1 MVGLY
6 LAAAIIGV
14 PLVAYFAI
22 AGEGDE
28 MDTDVDLDVDGALDA
43 GGLLH
48 SISLA
53 TGAFFT
59 AFFGVGGLAI
69 GAVGAGTLVTL
80 LMAIV
85 IGAIAAGIQMALW
98 RFVRSSSQSSEVG
111 ATELAGRPAEVVM
124 PIGPGRRGRISLV
137 AGGQRLYVSA
147 EALDEDVA
155 NGMLEKG
162 QAVVVVT
169 VERGVATVSRLDAE
183 LA

>member
-1 MVGLY
+1 VVGLY

-22 AGEGDE
+22 AGEGDD
-28 MDTDVDLDVDGALDA
+28 MDTDVDVDADVDG
-43 GGLLH
+43 GGIF

-69 GAVGAGTLVTL
+69 DAVGAGTLVTL
-80 LMAIV
+80 LMALI
-85 IGAIAAGIQMALW
+85 IGAVAAGIQMALW
-98 RFVRSSSQSSEVG
+98 RYVRTSSRSSEVG
-111 ATELAGRPAEVVM
+111 ATELTGRPAEVVL

-147 EALDEDVA
+147 EALEGDLAE
-155 NGMLEKG
+155 GMLERG
-162 QAVVVVT
+162 QPVVVVA